1 MHNVSRDIR
10 HRLHECILGED
21 NIHFLYCA
29 GVGKDAQI
37 CVFYA
42 KRVIFMESEGEYIK

>member
-1 MHNVSRDIR
+1 MSIR
-10 HRLHECILGED
+10 GG

-42 KRVIFMESEGEYIK
+42 KEVIFIELEGEYIK

>member
-1 MHNVSRDIR
+1 MHNVYRDVR
-10 HRLHECILGED
+10 HRLHECLLGGD

-42 KRVIFMESEGEYIK
+42 KEVIFIELEGEYIK